1 MKTKITVN
9 ITVEREGSPAE
20 TFQGTT
26 PACLT
31 LDADKKV
38 FAATV
43 TTLEGVLSQMHR
55 RYLPTVEEAM
65 EHNASQQPDA
75 EPPKA
80 DGEMRGYV

>member
-1 MKTKITVN
+1 MKKTKITAI

-26 PACLT
+26 PEGLT
-31 LDADKKV
+31 IDQDKGV
-38 FAATV
+38 FVSTI

-65 EHNASQQPDA
+65 EHNAKQPPSDA
-75 EPPKA
+75 
-80 DGEMRGYV
+80 